1 MKSVMKQS
9 IKKYNLLKEH
19 DCVIAAISGG
29 ADSMAML
36 NVLSNLKKTLN
47 LTVIVAHVNHQKRSN
62 AKFEEQLVQEVA
74 KQYNMPFEVMY
85 LKKVEVTT
93 NFHAYARE
101 ERYHFFAQLAEKY
114 HANKIA
120 TAHHLDDQLETFLHR
135 MLYYRSLSML
145 RGINPC
151 VNYETYSIIRPLYE
165 VTKKEIYQYC
175 HDYQVAFM
183 EDESNE
189 SDEYTRNRIRHH
201 IVPPLIAESATVYD
215 NVLSLTH
222 QITEDEQYFQG
233 EVSKLKELVTIK
245 GNEVLLSRNWL
256 NGLAYSLS
264 SRLIHDV
271 LQSMTNEMITHVH
284 VQSVLALCK
293 RSKPNLQLTLVG
305 NLCCL
310 IEYDNVIFNKRVT
323 AEKTYDI
330 SLEIN
335 SKINLP
341 TGQSVSLTQHKECEK
356 TEKYCITEV
365 YLCYNELDLPYKVR
379 CRKPGD
385 KIQLYNSS
393 GHKKV
398 KEIMIEAK
406 IPKRQRGQWPIVV
419 NNKDEIV
426 WIPLLKKSNVCQL
439 KPNKEYIKI
448 KLHDSEG

>member
-1 MKSVMKQS
+1 MKSVMNRS
-9 IKKYNLLKEH
+9 IKKYNLLKEQ
-19 DCVIAAISGG
+19 DCIIAAISGG
-29 ADSMAML
+29 ADSKAML
-36 NVLSNLKKTLN
+36 DVLNGLKQRMN

-62 AKFEEQLVQEVA
+62 SKLEEQLVQEIA
-74 KQYNMPFEVMY
+74 KKYHMPFEVLY
-85 LKKVEVTT
+85 LSKSKTTT

-101 ERYHFFAQLAEKY
+101 ERYKFFAQLAEKY

-120 TAHHLDDQLETFLHR
+120 TAHHLDDQLETFVHR

-151 VNYETYSIIRPLYE
+151 VDYETYSIIRPLYE
-165 VTKKEIYQYC
+165 CTKKEIYQYC
-175 HDYQVAFM
+175 QDYYVRFM

-201 IVPPLIAESATVYD
+201 IVPPLVAESATVYD

-222 QITEDEQYFQG
+222 QITEDERYFQA
-233 EVSKLKELVTIK
+233 EVLKLKELVTIK
-245 GNEVLLSRNWL
+245 GDEITFSRNWM

-264 SRLIHDV
+264 SRLLHDL
-271 LQSMTNEMITHVH
+271 LQSMTTEMILHVH
-284 VQSVLALCK
+284 VQSVLELCK
-293 RSKPNLQLTLVG
+293 RTKPNLQLTLIE

-310 IEYDNVIFNKRVT
+310 VEYDNVILSKRLM
-323 AEKTYDI
+323 AEKTYEI
-330 SLEIN
+330 SLQVDSIVD
-335 SKINLP
+335 LP
-341 TGQSVSLTQHKECEK
+341 NGQSMSLTQHKECEK

-385 KIQLYNSS
+385 KIQLFNGS

-406 IPKRQRGQWPIVV
+406 IPKRQRAQWPIVV

-439 KPNKEYIKI
+439 KPNKDYIKI
-448 KLHDSEG
+448 KLHYSEG